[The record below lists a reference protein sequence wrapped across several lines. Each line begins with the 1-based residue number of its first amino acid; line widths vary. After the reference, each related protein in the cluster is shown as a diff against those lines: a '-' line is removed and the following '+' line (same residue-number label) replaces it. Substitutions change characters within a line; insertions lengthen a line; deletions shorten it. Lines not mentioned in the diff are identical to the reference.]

1 MAHKK
6 AQDVWR
12 VRFVIPSEAVEVF
25 ETALEPHFEA
35 FLCFLIEDGGP
46 LHGQWQVDAYSP
58 AKPDLPAMQ
67 AAIALAAKVSGVP
80 DPDLTIEHEAPRNW
94 LAENLQTFPP
104 IRAGRYFV
112 HGSHYTD
119 PLPRGTVPLL
129 VDAATAF
136 GSGEHQSTYGCL
148 LALDRLAKRR
158 HPLRIGAGRGLDMGC
173 GSGILALAMART
185 WKIPVIA
192 TDIDEESVR
201 VARFNTRRNGVGD
214 LVECFPGDGFKTRRV
229 RQAAPYDVICAN
241 ILARPLCS
249 MARDLSR
256 TLAPGG
262 RVILAGLL
270 NRQEPMVLA
279 AYRMQ
284 GLHLERRIRLAPWST
299 LVLKRASPTRYR

>member
-12 VRFVIPSEAVEVF
+12 VRFVIPQHAVEAF
-25 ETALEPHFEA
+25 ETALEDHCEA
-35 FLCFLIEDGGP
+35 FLCFLIEDDGP
-46 LHGQWQVDAYSP
+46 QHGQWQVDAYSP
-58 AKPDLPAMQ
+58 SKPDMAGMTTAL
-67 AAIALAAKVSGVP
+67 ALAAKAVGIA
-80 DPDLTIEHEAPRNW
+80 DPELTIEHESARNW

-112 HGSHYTD
+112 HGSHFEGR
-119 PLPRGTVPLL
+119 PPHGAIPLL

-148 LALDRLAKRR
+148 LALNDLAKRGE
-158 HPLRIGAGRGLDMGC
+158 PLRIGHGRALDMGC

-185 WKIPVIA
+185 WRVPVVA

-201 VARFNTRRNGVGD
+201 VTQFNARRNGVAD
-214 LVECFPGDGFKTRRV
+214 LMTCFPGDGFKTRQV
-229 RQAAPYDVICAN
+229 WQDAPYDIVCAN

-249 MARDLSR
+249 MSNLLAQSV
-256 TLAPGG
+256 APGG

-270 NRQEPMVLA
+270 NRQEPMVLS
-279 AYRMQ
+279 AYRAQ
-284 GLHLERRIRLAPWST
+284 GLSLERRYRLAPWST
-299 LVLKRASPTRYR
+299 LVLKKA

>member
-12 VRFVIPSEAVEVF
+12 VRFVIPSGAVEAF
-25 ETALEPHFEA
+25 ETALEPHCEA
-35 FLCFLIEDGGP
+35 FLCFLIEDDGP
-46 LHGQWQVDAYSP
+46 HHGQWQVDAYSP
-58 AKPDLPAMQ
+58 GKPDMSGMKMAL
-67 AAIALAAKVSGVP
+67 ALAAAATGLP
-80 DPDLTIEHEAPRNW
+80 EPELTIEHEAARNW

-112 HGSHYTD
+112 HGSHFD
-119 PLPRGTVPLL
+119 GQVPHGAVPLM

-148 LALDRLAKRR
+148 LALDGLAKRND
-158 HPLRIGAGRGLDMGC
+158 PLRVGFGRALDMGC

-185 WKIPVIA
+185 WKTKVVA

-201 VARFNTRRNGVGD
+201 VTRFNAIRNG
-214 LVECFPGDGFKTRRV
+214 LAEYMHCFPGDGFKTGKV
-229 RQAAPYDVICAN
+229 WQDAPYDVICAN

-256 TLAPGG
+256 AVAPGG

-270 NRQEPMVLA
+270 NRQENMVLS
-279 AYRMQ
+279 AYHMQ
-284 GLHLERRIRLAPWST
+284 GLRLERRIRLAPWST
-299 LVLKRASPTRYR
+299 LVLKKGPHAEA

>member
-12 VRFVIPSEAVEVF
+12 VRFVIPQQAVEAF
-25 ETALEPHFEA
+25 EVALEPHCEA

-46 LHGQWQVDAYSP
+46 QHGLWQVDAYSP
-58 AKPDLPAMQ
+58 GKPDM
-67 AAIALAAKVSGVP
+67 AALTTALAVAAAAVGIAEP
-80 DPDLTIEHEAPRNW
+80 ELTIEHEAARNW

-112 HGSHYTD
+112 HGSHFEG
-119 PLPRGTVPLL
+119 RVPHGSIGLL

-148 LALDRLAKRR
+148 MALNDLAKRGE
-158 HPLRIGAGRGLDMGC
+158 PLRIGHGRALDMGC

-185 WKIPVIA
+185 WKVPVVA

-201 VARFNTRRNGVGD
+201 VTRFNARRNGVDD
-214 LVECFPGDGFKTRRV
+214 LMTCFPGDGFKTGRV
-229 RQAAPYDVICAN
+229 WHDAPYDVVCAN

-249 MARDLSR
+249 MARDLAASV
-256 TLAPGG
+256 APGG
-262 RVILAGLL
+262 RVVLAGLL
-270 NRQEPMVLA
+270 TRQEQMVLS
-279 AYRMQ
+279 AYRTQ
-284 GLHLERRIRLAPWST
+284 GLVLDRRYRLAPWST
-299 LVLKRASPTRYR
+299 LVLRKG